1 MGATPHEGKVKS
13 EVIDS
18 NIPLPF
24 FLGSNSLI
32 QKYMFKQKK
41 KKLKDLWKKPYFHNA
56 N

>member
-1 MGATPHEGKVKS
+1 MGATTHEGKVKS

-41 KKLKDLWKKPYFHNA
+41 KTERSMEKTIFP
-56 N
+56 